1 MTLKI
6 YKNLLLAV
14 IVAIAFAYRFT
25 LMTMNGFPPGA
36 DIGLHESVIKSI
48 TVVPTNFFWNYYH
61 MGSGLSLTNPGYH
74 IFAAFLITMTGL
86 PDYLAQ
92 TLVATLFS
100 TLTVVCAFLIT
111 RRIWGNTPAFIV
123 AILATFSASD
133 IVMLSWAGYPNIIT
147 LSLIPIVFYLFL
159 KPEKLGSKSYL
170 VVTSILVSAIF
181 LTHVFSAL
189 IFGAI
194 TAFAL
199 LVCVVLWKRTNVSKH
214 QAFSWL
220 LPIGFGALLASPY
233 LFKAIPIYFS
243 SEGTITGAV
252 AVTIQAVLETRLI
265 PLEIVCLSLA
275 SAFLFFVFS
284 KFMNS
289 KFLTVPSVLFAAW
302 VLVPVLATQSY
313 LFGVY
318 LDYERF
324 LYFLSLPIIVC
335 IALTIV
341 SAPKA
346 ILGLAQKLQNSGMIK
361 TSFRVQ
367 KKGFFATL
375 LSIMIIGV
383 LLTPLFALP
392 VSYNPQYSGTYQ
404 ANFFQ
409 VMNLP
414 EYQAIQWIK
423 NNTPEGSVCVS
434 DAEFGWWLSGFAQ
447 RPTLSAVN
455 PQYLILQHEIE
466 PAAVARNLLVADY
479 IVDNGL
485 IQVKQSGA
493 YVSDSTHDIYAVL
506 SNSQIRPLV
515 FSLND
520 TQIGLV
526 YRENGAPQELSLS
539 GLTNSKTSV
548 ISNADSASFVI
559 TRENEQIKLVEEVTI
574 FRGTSF
580 AQVSF
585 TAQSKSDSTV
595 FDWLHVPFQS
605 RGAVTQYSN
614 TITIVDDTLHLM
626 NQLVFPSMQL
636 GIDVLMQQNPD
647 NYELVYNLQGNST
660 SKASFFVGLS
670 RLNLELEA
678 NQPNYLNS
686 FIVNNTQKYLE
697 KTSNLPLNC
706 FDYQEAVQKW
716 NISYIAIRDF
726 TQLSRFNDDPLF
738 SLAFKN
744 DRVAI
749 FKIAKS

>member
-1 MTLKI
+1 MALKVSKHI
-6 YKNLLLAV
+6 LLV
-14 IVAIAFAYRFT
+14 IIVAIAFTYRFA

-48 TVVPTNFFWNYYH
+48 TAAPTNFFWNDYH

-74 IFAAFLITMTGL
+74 IFAAFIITMTGL
-86 PDYLAQ
+86 TDYLAQ
-92 TLVATLFS
+92 ALVATLYS
-100 TLTVVCAFLIT
+100 TLIVVCAFLIT

-123 AILATFSASD
+123 AILTTFSASD

-147 LSLIPIVFYLFL
+147 LSLIPIIFYLFL
-159 KPEKLGSKSYL
+159 KPEKLGSKSYF
-170 VVTSILVSAIF
+170 VVASILVSAVF
-181 LTHVFSAL
+181 LTHIFSAL

-194 TAFAL
+194 TASAL
-199 LVCVVLWKRTNVSKH
+199 LVCVVFWKRTDVSRH

-220 LPIGFGALLASPY
+220 LPIGFGALLVSPY
-233 LFKAIPIYFS
+233 LAKAIPIYFS

-252 AVTIQAVLETRLI
+252 AATIQAVLETRLI

-284 KFMNS
+284 KFMRGKS
-289 KFLTVPSVLFAAW
+289 LTVSSVLFAAW
-302 VLVPVLATQSY
+302 ILVPVFATQSY

-335 IALTIV
+335 VALIIV
-341 SAPKA
+341 SALKA
-346 ILGLAQKLQNSGMIK
+346 VLGLTQKLQNSGIIK
-361 TSFRVQ
+361 TNFRIQ
-367 KKGFFATL
+367 RKGFIAIL
-375 LSIMIIGV
+375 LSVLVGGV

-392 VSYNPQYSGTYQ
+392 VSYNPQYSGIYQ
-404 ANFFQ
+404 TNFFQ

-434 DAEFGWWLSGFAQ
+434 DAGFGWWLSGFAQ
-447 RPTLSAVN
+447 RPTLSAVK

-466 PAAVARNLLVADY
+466 PAAVARNLLVVDY

-493 YVSDSTHDIYAVL
+493 YSSDSTHEIYAVL

-520 TQIGLV
+520 TQIGLL
-526 YRENGAPQELSLS
+526 YRDKGVPQELSLS
-539 GLTNSKTSV
+539 GLTDSKTSV
-548 ISNADSASFVI
+548 ISNENSASFLI
-559 TRENEQIKLVEEVTI
+559 TRENEQVKLIEEVTI
-574 FRGTSF
+574 FRGANF

-585 TAQSKSDSTV
+585 TAQRKTDSTV

-605 RGAVTQYSN
+605 GEAVTQYSN
-614 TITIVDDTLHLM
+614 TITIVDNTLHLM
-626 NQLVFPSMQL
+626 NQLVFPGMQL
-636 GIDVLMQQNPD
+636 GIDVLMQQNAD

-660 SKASFFVGLS
+660 SHASFFVGLS
-670 RLNLELEA
+670 QLNPDLEA

-686 FIVNNTQKYLE
+686 FIVNNTQNYL
-697 KTSNLPLNC
+697 KRTGNLPLNC
-706 FDYQEAVQKW
+706 FDYQEAIQKW

-726 TQLSRFNDDPLF
+726 TQLPRFSDDPLF